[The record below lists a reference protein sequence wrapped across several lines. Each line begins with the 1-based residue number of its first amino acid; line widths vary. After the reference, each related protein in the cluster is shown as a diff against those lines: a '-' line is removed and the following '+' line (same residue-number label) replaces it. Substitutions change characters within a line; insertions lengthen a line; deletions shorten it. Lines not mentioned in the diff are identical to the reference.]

1 MKNKENKEKKAPRK
15 KMNKYLKRFL
25 IFIIVIAVIVAGLVI
40 TRRIRSKA
48 NTQNVTYTV
57 NKETY
62 ENVIEISGVVSAAK
76 SQSLQALSSGTVVGV
91 YVSQG
96 DHVKKG
102 DVILQLDDS
111 TEKYNLARHEY
122 DMETTRISGS
132 ARQYEL
138 MKTQRDALVQKIS
151 DRKITAQFDGIIADI
166 NVAVGD
172 ALETKNTVGT
182 LVDVSYLTADVEIA
196 ETDVNKLEVGQ
207 KVEFTFS
214 AIEDKVYGT
223 VVSWPAI
230 GSVTNRGATVVKAK
244 VRIDEYPEEI
254 LPNFSFSGKI
264 EISPTETYLI
274 VSRYAVGRED
284 GQAYVESALTGEKI
298 NVVVTPYDRE
308 YVKIESGLEGGEI
321 LKQLT
326 TPQSSGFQRGG
337 MGGGMPGGSSGGS
350 RSGSGG
356 GMPSGGMP
364 SGGFSGPPSR

>member
-1 MKNKENKEKKAPRK
+1 MNKEKKEKKTTKK

-25 IFIIVIAVIVAGLVI
+25 IFIIVLAVIIIGLII
-40 TRRIRSKA
+40 TRRVRSKA
-48 NTQNVTYTV
+48 KVQNVTYTV
-57 NKETY
+57 TQETY

-76 SQSLQALSSGTVVGV
+76 SQNLQALSSGTVVGV
-91 YVSQG
+91 YVKQG

-102 DVILQLDDS
+102 DVILQLDDT

-122 DMETTRISGS
+122 DMETTRITGS

-138 MKTQRDALVQKIS
+138 MQTQRNALVQKIS
-151 DRKITAQFDGIIADI
+151 ERKITAQFDGIIADI
-166 NVAVGD
+166 NVSVGD

-196 ETDVNKLEVGQ
+196 EKDVSKLKVGQ

-214 AIEDKVYGT
+214 AINEKVYGS

-244 VRIDEYPEEI
+244 VRIDEYPESI

-264 EISPTETYLI
+264 EISPKETYLI
-274 VSRYAVGRED
+274 VSRYAVGRDE
-284 GQAYVESALTGEKI
+284 GQAYVEKVDTGEKI

-308 YVKIESGLEGGEI
+308 YVKVESGLSGGEV

-326 TPQSSGFQRGG
+326 TPQASGFQRGG
-337 MGGGMPGGSSGGS
+337 TGGGNSGAGS
-350 RSGSGG
+350 RGG
-356 GMPSGGMP
+356 GN
-364 SGGFSGPPSR
+364 SGGFGAGPGR

>member
-1 MKNKENKEKKAPRK
+1 MKNKEKKEKKPGK

-25 IFIIVIAVIVAGLVI
+25 IFIIVMAVIVVGLVI
-40 TRRIRSKA
+40 TRRVRSKA

-76 SQSLQALSSGTVVGV
+76 SQNLQALSSGTVVGV
-91 YVSQG
+91 YVKQG

-102 DVILQLDDS
+102 DVILQLDDT
-111 TEKYNLARHEY
+111 TEKYNLERHEY
-122 DMETTRISGS
+122 DMETTRITGS

-138 MKTQRDALVQKIS
+138 MKTQRNALVQKIAE
-151 DRKITAQFDGIIADI
+151 RKITAQFDGIIADI

-196 ETDVNKLEVGQ
+196 ETDVSKLEVGQ

-264 EISPTETYLI
+264 EISPTETYLV

-308 YVKIESGLEGGEI
+308 YVKVESGLKGGEV

-326 TPQSSGFQRGG
+326 TPQASGFQRGN
-337 MGGGMPGGSSGGS
+337 MGGGS
-350 RSGSGG
+350 RSGG

-364 SGGFSGPPSR
+364 SGGFGAGGPPSR

>member
-1 MKNKENKEKKAPRK
+1 MPKN
-15 KMNKYLKRFL
+15 LKRFL
-25 IFIIVIAVIVAGLVI
+25 IFVIILGIIITGLVI
-40 TRRIRSKA
+40 ARRARSKSKV
-48 NTQNVTYTV
+48 QNVTYTV
-57 NKETY
+57 NQETY

-76 SQSLQALSSGTVVGV
+76 SQNLQALSSGTVVGV
-91 YVSQG
+91 YVKQG

-102 DVILQLDDS
+102 DVILQLDDT

-122 DMETTRISGS
+122 DMETTRITGS

-138 MKTQRDALVQKIS
+138 MQTQRNALVQKIS
-151 DRKITAQFDGIIADI
+151 ERKITAQFDGIIADI

-182 LVDVSYLTADVEIA
+182 LVDVSYLTADVEIP
-196 ETDVNKLEVGQ
+196 ETDVSKLKVGQ

-214 AIEDKVYGT
+214 AIGQKVYGS

-264 EISPTETYLI
+264 EISPTETFLV
-274 VSRYAVGRED
+274 VSRYAVGRDE
-284 GQAYVESALTGEKI
+284 GQAYVEKVDTGEKI
-298 NVVVTPYDRE
+298 NVVVTPYGRE
-308 YVKIESGLEGGEI
+308 YVKVESGLSGGEV

-326 TPQSSGFQRGG
+326 TPQASGFQRGG
-337 MGGGMPGGSSGGS
+337 TGGN
-350 RSGSGG
+350 SGG
-356 GMPSGGMP
+356 GNRAGGN
-364 SGGFSGPPSR
+364 SGGFGGGPGR

>member
-1 MKNKENKEKKAPRK
+1 MNKEKKEKKTNKK

-25 IFIIVIAVIVAGLVI
+25 IFIIVLAVIVVGLVI

-57 NKETY
+57 NQETY

-76 SQSLQALSSGTVVGV
+76 SQNLQALSSGTVVAV
-91 YVSQG
+91 NVKQG

-111 TEKYNLARHEY
+111 TEKYNLARHDY
-122 DMETTRISGS
+122 DMETTRITGS

-138 MKTQRDALVQKIS
+138 MKTQREALLQKIS
-151 DRKITAQFDGIIADI
+151 ERKITAQFDGIIADL

-172 ALETKNTVGT
+172 ALETKNSVGT
-182 LVDVSYLTADVEIA
+182 IVDVSYLTAEVEIA
-196 ETDVNKLEVGQ
+196 ERDVSKLVVGQ

-214 AIEDKVYGT
+214 AIDEKVYGT

-230 GSVTNRGATVVKAK
+230 GSVTNRGATVVKAT
-244 VRIDEYPEEI
+244 VRIDEYPEGI
-254 LPNFSFSGKI
+254 LPNYSFSGKI
-264 EISPTETYLI
+264 EISPTETYLV

-284 GQAYVESALTGEKI
+284 GQAYVELASSGEKI

-308 YVKIESGLEGGEI
+308 YVKVESGLKGGEV

-326 TPQSSGFQRGG
+326 TPQASGFQRGG
-337 MGGGMPGGSSGGS
+337 FGGGSGGS

-356 GMPSGGMP
+356 GMPGGG
-364 SGGFSGPPSR
+364 GGFPGR